1 MIKRQKMI
9 KSPAFLFSA
18 AIWSHLPR
26 SWPGLNYM
34 SKAKY
39 ETLGNGSIHYNYFSV
54 TTTSSFFKRFIF
66 RVCFIRLGRYMHLSK
81 FTRKQINTL

>member
-39 ETLGNGSIHYNYFSV
+39 ETLGNG
-54 TTTSSFFKRFIF
+54 
-66 RVCFIRLGRYMHLSK
+66 
-81 FTRKQINTL
+81 